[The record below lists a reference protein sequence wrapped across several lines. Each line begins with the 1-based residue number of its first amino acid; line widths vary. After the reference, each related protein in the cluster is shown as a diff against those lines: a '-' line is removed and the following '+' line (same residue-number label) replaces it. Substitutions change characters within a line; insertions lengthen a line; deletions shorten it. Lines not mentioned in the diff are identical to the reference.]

1 MRDRDHDTNPEHMR
15 DVTPSA
21 TTLSTRKT
29 IQDTRE
35 EMLKL
40 PKELRNLL
48 AGGLAGMIAK
58 SVVAP
63 IDRIKIL
70 YQVSAKPFHI
80 WDVPRVAQKIMEQE
94 GVEALWKGNTATM
107 IRVFP
112 YSGIQFMVFDKC
124 KAFFLDRHDENLRI
138 QPATTIPKSRVFGLS
153 PVESLIAGSIAGA
166 VSVVCTYPLDVTR
179 AQLAVIKRKKHEHNL
194 GLLGCRIAM
203 NGFEFPRR

>member
-1 MRDRDHDTNPEHMR
+1 MHDRDQDNDPASMKE
-15 DVTPSA
+15 VTSSA
-21 TTLSTRKT
+21 TTLSTRRT
-29 IQDTRE
+29 IHDTRE

-70 YQVSAKPFHI
+70 YQVSAKPFRI
-80 WDVPRVAQKIMEQE
+80 WDVPRVATKIMEQE

-112 YSGIQFMVFDKC
+112 YSGIQFMVFDNQPC
-124 KAFFLDRHDENLRI
+124 AGLD
-138 QPATTIPKSRVFGLS
+138 S
-153 PVESLIAGSIAGA
+153 
-166 VSVVCTYPLDVTR
+166 
-179 AQLAVIKRKKHEHNL
+179 QLGWRLFDLCHQ
-194 GLLGCRIAM
+194 
-203 NGFEFPRR
+203 